1 MFPKL
6 SRQQKGH
13 LFHKCVPINKRNKT
27 VEVLFRSYNNEVQ
40 CSTIE
45 LEEHTECRCGCDI
58 ESANC
63 TNNQVS

>member
-1 MFPKL
+1 MLYVCKVVNDCFKN
-6 SRQQKGH
+6 QQF
-13 LFHKCVPINKRNKT
+13 LC
-27 VEVLFRSYNNEVQ
+27 NNEIQ